1 MTKPTRRMVLATFI
15 HNSGAHPGGWR
26 YPGAEAVDQH
36 DFKHYARLAQTAE
49 RGKLHCYFSGDSQ
62 GYPHISG
69 RDAFAATDYAGKL
82 EPTTL
87 LAALAVVTSDIGL
100 IATASTTY
108 NEPYALARRFA
119 SIDHIS
125 GGRAGWNVVTSASD
139 SEAHNFG
146 RDVQMDHDDRY
157 ARAEEFVDVV
167 KALWDSW
174 EDGAAIRDRAAGRYF
189 DTAKV
194 HQLNHQGKY
203 FKVAGP
209 LNVGRAPQGH
219 PIIVQAGG
227 SDAGRG
233 LSARTADM
241 IFTAQSSLEKAK
253 VFYDDMK
260 MRAAGFGRDPAT
272 LLVIP
277 SVQLMVRST
286 EAEAKRAD
294 EELLALIPEAL
305 SLRTL
310 SLQLGFDLTGYSPD
324 DRLPEIPLTNGGQ
337 WVQQQVIAMARAENL
352 TIGALARRVSVS
364 RASFSLSGTPEQIAD
379 MCETWFL
386 QGGADGFS
394 LSPNYLP
401 GALDDFV
408 DQVVPILQKRGLF
421 RTDYEGDTLRDN
433 LGLARPENSFVLD
446 PTLGSEPSMWR

>member
-26 YPGAEAVDQH
+26 YPGADVVDQH

-62 GYPHISG
+62 GYPHITG
-69 RDAFAATDYAGKL
+69 REAFAATDYAGKL

-174 EDGAAIRDRAAGRYF
+174 EDGATIRDRAAGRYF
-189 DTAKV
+189 DTDKV
-194 HQLNHQGKY
+194 HQLNHKGKY

-209 LNVGRAPQGH
+209 LNVGRGPQGH

-227 SDAGRG
+227 SDAGRA

-241 IFTAQSSLEKAK
+241 IFTAQSSLDKARL
-253 VFYDDMK
+253 FYADMK
-260 MRAAGFGRDPAT
+260 QRASAFGRDPAK

-305 SLRTL
+305 ALRTL
-310 SLQLGFDLTGYSPD
+310 SLQLGFDLSGYSPD
-324 DRLPEIPLTNGGQ
+324 DQLPEIPLTNGGQ
-337 WVQQQVIAMARAENL
+337 WVQQQVIAIARAESL

-421 RTDYEGDTLRDN
+421 RTDYEGATLRDN
-433 LGLARPENSFVLD
+433 LGLERPENRFVLD
-446 PTLGSEPSMWR
+446 PALGNEPNMWR

>member
-1 MTKPTRRMVLATFI
+1 MATQERRMILATFI

-36 DFKHYARLAQTAE
+36 DFRHYARLAQTAE

-62 GYPHISG
+62 GFPNISG
-69 RDAFAATDYAGKL
+69 KDAFAATDYGGKL

-87 LAALAVVTSDIGL
+87 LAALAAVTSHIGL
-100 IATASTTY
+100 IATASTTF
-108 NEPYALARRFA
+108 NEPYAIARRFA

-125 GGRAGWNVVTSASD
+125 GGRAGWNVVTSTGAG
-139 SEAHNFG
+139 EARNFG
-146 RDVQMDHDDRY
+146 HDAMMDHEDRY
-157 ARAEEFVDVV
+157 ARAEEFVEVV
-167 KALWDSW
+167 KHLWDSF
-174 EDGAAIRDRAAGRYF
+174 EDGAQIRDRENARYI

-194 HQLNHQGKY
+194 HQLDHQGQF

-209 LNVGRAPQGH
+209 LNIARPPQGH

-227 SDAGRG
+227 SGPGRA

-241 IFTAQSSLEKAK
+241 IFTAANSLDAAK
-253 VFYDDMK
+253 EFYADMK
-260 MRAAGFGRDPAT
+260 QRAAGFGRSPDHM
-272 LLVIP
+272 LVIP

-294 EELLALIPEAL
+294 EELLSLIPSAL
-305 SLRTL
+305 ALRTL
-310 SLQLGFDLTGYSPD
+310 SLQIGYDLSGHDPQGM
-324 DRLPEIPLTNGGQ
+324 LPEIPLTNGGQ
-337 WVQQQVIAMARAENL
+337 WVQHQIIKMARDENL
-352 TIGALARRVSVS
+352 TIEKLAQRVSVS
-364 RASFSLSGTPEQIAD
+364 RASFSLSGTPEQVAD

-386 QGGADGFS
+386 ERGADGFS

-421 RTDYEGDTLRDN
+421 RTDYEGATLREN
-433 LGLARPENSFVLD
+433 LGLPRPVNAFVAN
-446 PTLGSEPSMWR
+446 PALGVEPGMWA